1 MGWGRE
7 ESELG
12 PLVHELE
19 ALLPLHLFPIDS
31 ISVVALKNEQ
41 MNYTP
46 AGPTKEQF
54 CGKVLADKGTYFLNV
69 IVNYVLVIAKPKT
82 N

>member
-1 MGWGRE
+1 MVTNSIITMRVEERECAMGWGRE

-19 ALLPLHLFPIDS
+19 ALLLLHLIPIDS
-31 ISVVALKNEQ
+31 ISVVALKNEP

-46 AGPTKEQF
+46 ASPSLDF
-54 CGKVLADKGTYFLNV
+54 S
-69 IVNYVLVIAKPKT
+69 
-82 N
+82 